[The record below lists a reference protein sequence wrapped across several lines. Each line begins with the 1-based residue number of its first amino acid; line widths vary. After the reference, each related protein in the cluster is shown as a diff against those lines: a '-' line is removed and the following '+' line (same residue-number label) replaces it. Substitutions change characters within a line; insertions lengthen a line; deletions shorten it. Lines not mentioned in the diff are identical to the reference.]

1 MKRKL
6 LYTIAELLRFVPDT
20 IILRIY
26 YVIKM
31 HRWLHLYHPK
41 RYSEAIQAYK
51 AFYRNK
57 DMLPCVDKYSVR
69 QYVTDKLGTDK
80 YLVPLYQV
88 CDNASLINFNT
99 LPNQFVIKTT
109 DGGDGKNVLIC
120 RDKSKLN
127 IQKCVQEVNSWRN
140 KRYDIISR
148 EWAYK
153 GARQSKVIVE
163 QLLESDENSDGSI
176 DDYKFL
182 CFDGKFKYLWID
194 KDRFTN
200 HRRGFWDKDFNFM
213 PHVSSDKP
221 TFTEGEEPVLPANIG
236 KMRNVAERLASGF
249 PFARIDLY
257 NINGGVFFGEIT
269 FYPWSGFIQYHPDAF
284 DFELGKHFNLD
295 FIKTR

>member
-1 MKRKL
+1 MKRQLLYFIAKL
-6 LYTIAELLRFVPDT
+6 LWFVPDT

-26 YVIKM
+26 YAIKM
-31 HRWLHLYHPK
+31 HRRLNLYHPK

-57 DMLPCVDKYSVR
+57 DMLPCVDKYLVR

-80 YLVPLYQV
+80 YLVPLYQI
-88 CDNASLINFNT
+88 CDNASLIQFDT
-99 LPNQFVIKTT
+99 LPSQFVIKTT

-182 CFDGKFKYLWID
+182 CFDGQFKYLWID
-194 KDRFTN
+194 KDRYSN
-200 HRRGFWDKDFNFM
+200 HRRGFWDKDFNFLSD
-213 PHVSSDKP
+213 VSSDWP
-221 TFTEGEEPVLPANIG
+221 TFSAGEEPALPANINE
-236 KMRNVAERLASGF
+236 MRDVAEQLATGF

-257 NINGGVFFGEIT
+257 NIKGKIFFGEIT
-269 FYPWSGFIQYHPDAF
+269 FYPWSGFIQYHPDSF

-295 FIKTR
+295 FIKRR